1 MKKIIGYGVVY
12 LFGLICVL
20 GMIFRTDS
28 LEDNIYQNNYKSNNV
43 YILNE

>member
-1 MKKIIGYGVVY
+1 MKKLIGYGLVY

-28 LEDNIYQNNYKSNNV
+28 LEGISENDSNYKNIYV
-43 YILNE
+43 LNK

>member
-1 MKKIIGYGVVY
+1 MKKIIGYGIVY

-28 LEDNIYQNNYKSNNV
+28 LDRNISKNDSNYKNIYV
-43 YILNE
+43 LNK